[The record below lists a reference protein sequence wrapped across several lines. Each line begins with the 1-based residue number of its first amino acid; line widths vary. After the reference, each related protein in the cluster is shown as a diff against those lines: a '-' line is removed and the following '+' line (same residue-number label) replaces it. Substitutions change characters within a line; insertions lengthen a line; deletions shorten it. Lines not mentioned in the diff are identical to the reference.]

1 MVYMEK
7 SKDSTK
13 NLLVFINEFRK
24 VEGYRINIQEIVAF
38 LYTNSKLLERK
49 IKDTVLFTI
58 SSKRLNI

>member
-13 NLLVFINEFRK
+13 NLLVLINEFRK

-49 IKDTVLFTI
+49 IKETVLFTI